1 MTKFAIPEAA
11 LDTHIGILGRTGSGK
26 TFTARGMVERL
37 LDAQRQV
44 VIVDPTGAWWGL
56 RSTFAIPIFGGEH
69 GDVEITDQSGE
80 AVAET
85 ILTHHSSA
93 IVDLSGLARQS
104 GAGMRRFMAAF
115 IARLKDRE
123 RGALWLVLDEAD
135 EFLPQVLQPDMTR
148 LFGDLKWIVRR
159 GRVAGWRVM
168 MITQRPQDIAK
179 SVLTQIGTLVA
190 HRLTAPQD
198 RKAVEEWV
206 KGHADPE
213 EAKAVLSSLAG
224 LQRGE
229 AWVWSPENELLER
242 AVMPVIR
249 SFDSGATPDADSG
262 AITQPELAS
271 IDMAAI
277 RATLEAGAS
286 SKGLGTPSKVV
297 VCANCTAKDA
307 EINTLLDKIAQ
318 IEGDQGFSQQDY
330 INAVAGRDHWEKI
343 AAKGL
348 ATIDRVKDALGDNGD
363 LSAPPA
369 TPRPP
374 LKVAGP
380 IDEEKEWQVQQINEK
395 ARFSEVAPRP
405 VPKPARQPPFPRDTP
420 PASTQRTT
428 GDVPAGCAKPLAT
441 LAAVY
446 PSGLTEPQWALAAG
460 YKRSGGTWGTYK
472 SRLRGAGLI
481 ESREGRWFA
490 TEAGA
495 QSIGDVETPPAPGPD
510 LVRWW
515 AARLPGTS
523 RIAEALIDAHP
534 RALGKEDLAAAVKMS
549 AVGGSFGT
557 YLSRLAGPGVIDR
570 SDGLIRLSAEIMQ

>member
-277 RATLEAGAS
+277 RATLEGQ
-286 SKGLGTPSKVV
+286 G
-297 VCANCTAKDA
+297 NAKKAAEIIPQNITDA
-307 EINTLLDKIAQ
+307 ELSVEIVKLRAQ
-318 IEGDQGFSQQDY
+318 VTDLIHANAGCADVICDQIDQIQRMAD
-330 INAVAGRDHWEKI
+330 
-343 AAKGL
+343 L
-348 ATIDRVKDALGDNGD
+348 A
-363 LSAPPA
+363 
-369 TPRPP
+369 
-374 LKVAGP
+374 
-380 IDEEKEWQVQQINEK
+380 QQIVAIAIK
-395 ARFSEVAPRP
+395 VGAGGSEAVED
-405 VPKPARQPPFPRDTP
+405 KPAPTNTAGDRYALQAREGRSQSTSQSGEHRPKSASRDAP
-420 PASTQRTT
+420 PASTQRPAAT
-428 GDVPAGCAKPLAT
+428 GDVPAGCAKPLAA

-446 PSGLTEPQWALAAG
+446 PSGLTEPQWALVAG

-472 SRLRGAGLI
+472 SRLRSAGLI

-490 TEAGA
+490 TEVGA

-570 SDGLIRLSAEIMQ
+570 SGGLIRLSAEIMP

>member
-1 MTKFAIPEAA
+1 LIVTKFAIPAAA

-56 RSTFAIPIFGGEH
+56 RSAFAIPIFGGEH

-85 ILTHHSSA
+85 ILAHHSSA

-242 AVMPVIR
+242 AIMPPIR

-262 AITQPELAS
+262 AIAQPELAS
-271 IDMAAI
+271 INMAAI
-277 RATLEAGAS
+277 RATLEERGPKAKPLNELPATDISGETLKRDRRIAELEAAQDEWIVERGVGQQQLDELLVRCRNAESALAARQGAF
-286 SKGLGTPSKVV
+286 KEFAAT
-297 VCANCTAKDA
+297 
-307 EINTLLDKIAQ
+307 
-318 IEGDQGFSQQDY
+318 
-330 INAVAGRDHWEKI
+330 I
-343 AAKGL
+343 AAIEVGAGGSEVEESPSPHSRSMGSLRPVNSKERRP
-348 ATIDRVKDALGDNGD
+348 ATLQSDSIARPGPSRD
-363 LSAPPA
+363 APPA
-369 TPRPP
+369 PATGLSKSQQRI
-374 LKVAGP
+374 
-380 IDEEKEWQVQQINEK
+380 ID
-395 ARFSEVAPRP
+395 
-405 VPKPARQPPFPRDTP
+405 
-420 PASTQRTT
+420 
-428 GDVPAGCAKPLAT
+428 
-441 LAAVY
+441 
-446 PSGLTEPQWALAAG
+446 ALAWWRAFGIGSPTNEQVGFIAG
-460 YKRSGGTWGTYK
+460 YSPGSGNFNNLKGQLRAAGLVEYPIGGCIALTGEGEGVARRPSIAVTRAAFHDAVRAKLSASQLRLFDPVLAFYPG
-472 SRLRGAGLI
+472 SISAEDVAASAGYSAGSGNFNNLRGQLRAIGLI
-481 ESREGRWFA
+481 EYPTKGM
-490 TEAGA
+490 
-495 QSIGDVETPPAPGPD
+495 
-510 LVRWW
+510 
-515 AARLPGTS
+515 
-523 RIAEALIDAHP
+523 
-534 RALGKEDLAAAVKMS
+534 VKAS
-549 AVGGSFGT
+549 GWLF
-557 YLSRLAGPGVIDR
+557 P
-570 SDGLIRLSAEIMQ
+570 